1 MMKFLKYFFLLIT
14 LFVNAQT
21 GFQILDNKKKVTI
34 PFKQI
39 NNLIFIDVK
48 VNDVNLTFLLD
59 TGVSET
65 LLFSLENKEV
75 VFKNVEKVRFS
86 GLGGSDFIEGIKS
99 THNKVV
105 INDFFEDTNYE
116 IYLILDEDF
125 NFSSHVG
132 IPVNGIIGYSF
143 FENFPTKIDFD
154 KHQITIY
161 NRKFFNERKLKKF
174 EKIPITI
181 EAQKPYVVTDVQQ
194 TKEFFPAKM
203 LLDLGNSDALW
214 LFPNRIP
221 NFNYN
226 RPNIDDYLGRG
237 FNGDIY
243 GKRSRIHAFK
253 LGENI
258 LKEPIVSMPSEESVK
273 SMNFVENRIGSIGC
287 DVLKRFTIVF
297 DYENKWFYFKKSNSV
312 KDPFKFNMSGL
323 DVKHDGMKWE
333 KDLVKVDVPKISEIE
348 KENINR
354 GEKSINTSSVSEFQY
369 KFILKPEYS
378 VAGVRENS
386 PGYNA
391 GIKKGDKLIEINGKN
406 TSNMSLQE
414 INELFI
420 TEENKLIKI
429 KVVRNSLTLTKEL
442 ILKDPIPY
450 TEN

>member
-1 MMKFLKYFFLLIT
+1 MKFLKFFFLFIT
-14 LFVNAQT
+14 LFVNAQS
-21 GFQILDNKKKVTI
+21 GFQILENKKKVTI

-39 NNLIFIDVK
+39 NNLIFVDVK

-65 LLFSLENKEV
+65 LLFSLEKKEV

-105 INDFFEDTNYE
+105 VNDFFEDNNYE

-125 NFSSHVG
+125 NFSSHIG

-143 FENFPTKIDFD
+143 FENYPSKIDFN

-174 EKIPITI
+174 EKLPITI
-181 EAQKPYVVTDVQQ
+181 EARKPYVVTEVQQ

-273 SMNFVENRIGSIGC
+273 SMNFVENRLGSIGA
-287 DVLKRFTIVF
+287 DILKRFTIVF

-333 KDLVKVDVPKISEIE
+333 KDLVKVDLPKLPSDKNDE
-348 KENINR
+348 KGTTIQLE
-354 GEKSINTSSVSEFQY
+354 STSEFQY

-378 VAGVRENS
+378 IAGVREDS
-386 PGYNA
+386 PGFIA
-391 GIKKGDKLIEINGKN
+391 DFKKGDKLLEINGKK
-406 TSNMSLQE
+406 TSDMSLQE
-414 INELFI
+414 INEIFMS
-420 TEENKLIKI
+420 EENRVIKI
-429 KVVRNSLTLTKEL
+429 KLLRNSLTLNKDL

>member
-86 GLGGSDFIEGIKS
+86 GLGGSDYIEGIKS
-99 THNKVV
+99 THNKVIV
-105 INDFFEDTNYE
+105 NKFLEDSNYE
-116 IYLILDEDF
+116 IYIILDEDF
-125 NFSSHVG
+125 NFSSHIG
-132 IPVNGIIGYSF
+132 IPINGIIGYSF
-143 FENFPTKIDFD
+143 FENFPTQIDFE

-273 SMNFVENRIGSIGC
+273 SMNFVENRFGSIGA
-287 DVLKRFTIVF
+287 DILKRFTIVF
-297 DYENKWFYFKKSNSV
+297 DYKNKWFYFKKSSTV

-333 KDLVKVDVPKISEIE
+333 KDLVKVDVPKLPSENNNE
-348 KENINR
+348 K
-354 GEKSINTSSVSEFQY
+354 GNTIQLESTSEFQY

-378 VAGVRENS
+378 IAGVRENS
-386 PGYNA
+386 PGYTA
-391 GIKKGDKLIEINGKN
+391 DFKKGDKLLEINGKK
-406 TSNMSLQE
+406 TSDMSLQE
-414 INELFI
+414 INEIFMS
-420 TEENKLIKI
+420 EENRVIKI
-429 KVVRNSLTLTKEL
+429 KLLRNSLTLTKDL

>member
-1 MMKFLKYFFLLIT
+1 MKFLKYFFLLIT

-86 GLGGSDFIEGIKS
+86 GLGGSDYIEGIKS

-116 IYLILDEDF
+116 IYLILDEEF
-125 NFSSHVG
+125 NFSSHIG
-132 IPVNGIIGYSF
+132 IPINGIIGYSF
-143 FENFPTKIDFD
+143 FENFPTKIDFER
-154 KHQITIY
+154 HQITIY
-161 NRKFFNERKLKKF
+161 NRKFFKEKKLKKF

-273 SMNFVENRIGSIGC
+273 SMNFVENRFGSIGA
-287 DVLKRFTIVF
+287 DILKRFTIVF
-297 DYENKWFYFKKSNSV
+297 DYKNKWFYFKKSSTV

-333 KDLVKVDVPKISEIE
+333 KDLVKVDVPKLPSENNNE
-348 KENINR
+348 K
-354 GEKSINTSSVSEFQY
+354 GNTIQLESTSEFQY

-378 VAGVRENS
+378 IAGVRENS
-386 PGYNA
+386 PGYTA
-391 GIKKGDKLIEINGKN
+391 DFKKGDKLLEINGKK
-406 TSNMSLQE
+406 TSDMSLQE
-414 INELFI
+414 INEIFMS
-420 TEENKLIKI
+420 EENRVIKI
-429 KVVRNSLTLTKEL
+429 KLLRNSLTLTKDL